1 MSTTDASFAGHCPRC
16 GGQLEIATFAEHFD
30 KNGKVL
36 GVEKDLVC
44 RRCRL
49 RWCDFNLDYEE
60 EVRKD

>member
-1 MSTTDASFAGHCPRC
+1 M
-16 GGQLEIATFAEHFD
+16 EIATFAEHFD